1 LSKVIVIKNLHKDY
15 FLGDI
20 SVSVLKGIDL
30 EVGRGDFVSIMGP
43 SGSGKSTLMNIIGCL
58 DKPTSGT
65 YILDGTDVSE
75 LSSDSLAE
83 IRNSRIGFIFQNFNL
98 IPRTTAI
105 ENVELPII
113 YSGTD
118 GKDMKQRALEA
129 LKLVGLVDRVHH
141 TPAQLSGGQQQRV
154 AIARAIINDPSII
167 LADEPTGNLD
177 SATSE
182 EVLKILT
189 DLNNN
194 GKTIVM
200 ITHDDEVSAI
210 AKRTIRIR
218 DGKIVNG

>member
-1 LSKVIVIKNLHKDY
+1 MKKVIEIKELYKDY
-15 FLGDI
+15 LLGD
-20 SVSVLKGIDL
+20 VEVKVLRGIDL
-30 EVGRGDFVSIMGP
+30 TVEKGDFLSVMGP

-58 DKPTSGT
+58 DIPTSGQ
-65 YILDGTDVSE
+65 YLLDGTDISR

-98 IPRTTAI
+98 IPRTSAL
-105 ENVELPII
+105 ENVELPMI
-113 YSGTD
+113 YSSNNQKEIRD
-118 GKDMKQRALEA
+118 RALES
-129 LKLVGLVDRVHH
+129 LDKVGLSDRVDH

-177 SATSE
+177 STTSE

-189 DLNNN
+189 DLNSS

-200 ITHDDEVSAI
+200 ITHEDEVAAI
-210 AKRTIRIR
+210 TKRTIRIR
-218 DGKIVNG
+218 DGQVI

>member
-1 LSKVIVIKNLHKDY
+1 MNKVIEIKKLYKDY
-15 FLGDI
+15 LLGD
-20 SVSVLKGIDL
+20 VEVKVLRGIDL
-30 EVGRGDFVSIMGP
+30 IVEQGDFLSIMGP

-58 DKPTSGT
+58 DIPTSGQ
-65 YILDGTDVSE
+65 YLLDGTDISK
-75 LSSDSLAE
+75 LGSDSLAE

-98 IPRTTAI
+98 IPRTTAL

-113 YSGTD
+113 YSSNNQKEIRD
-118 GKDMKQRALEA
+118 RALQS
-129 LKLVGLVDRVHH
+129 LDKVGLSDRVDH

-154 AIARAIINDPSII
+154 AIARAIVNNPSII

-189 DLNNN
+189 DLNNS

-200 ITHDDEVSAI
+200 ITHEDEVAVI
-210 AKRTIRIR
+210 TKKTIRIR
-218 DGKIVNG
+218 DGQIV

>member
-1 LSKVIVIKNLHKDY
+1 MNKVIEIKKLYKDY
-15 FLGDI
+15 LLGD
-20 SVSVLKGIDL
+20 VEVKVLRGIDL
-30 EVGRGDFVSIMGP
+30 IVEQGDFLSIMGP

-58 DKPTSGT
+58 DIPTSGQ
-65 YILDGTDVSE
+65 YLLDGTDISK
-75 LSSDSLAE
+75 LDSDSLAE

-98 IPRTTAI
+98 IPRTSAL

-113 YSGTD
+113 YSSNNQKEIRD
-118 GKDMKQRALEA
+118 RALQS
-129 LKLVGLVDRVHH
+129 LDKVGLSDRIDH

-154 AIARAIINDPSII
+154 AIARAIVNNPSII

-189 DLNNN
+189 DLNNS

-200 ITHDDEVSAI
+200 ITHEDEVAAI
-210 AKRTIRIR
+210 TKKTIRIR
-218 DGKIVNG
+218 DGQIV